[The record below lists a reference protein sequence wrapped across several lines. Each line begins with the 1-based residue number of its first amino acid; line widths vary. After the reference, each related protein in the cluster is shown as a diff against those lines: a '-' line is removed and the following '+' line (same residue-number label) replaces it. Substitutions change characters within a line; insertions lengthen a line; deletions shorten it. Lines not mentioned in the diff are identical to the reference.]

1 MATRNVLI
9 GVLSTLAA
17 SLTCVAQSF
26 HNVARPARPT
36 GSETLLVFP
45 LENSSRLAK
54 LEWLG
59 EGLAELTIERLSHAG
74 QFAFPREERLAAI
87 EKLGLPASTRYSRAT
102 MLKIAEEVDADY
114 VLFGHYSSDG
124 KNFTVTAQV
133 LHVDPPRLMPPL
145 EESGALEELMEM
157 HARLAWRVFCGVAT
171 ASAGV
176 APCGRVALS
185 QADFLSKFPPLRL
198 DAFEYYIRG
207 LLSPES
213 EKDQQRLRDLRE
225 AARLEPGW
233 DDPAFTLGQAYF
245 ARRDC
250 ASALPWLSRVPLAHE
265 RGPEAGFTAGV
276 CHLLRNDA
284 ARAEAAFASLLVRG
298 AINGRDT
305 AGVAASG
312 EGPARS
318 GGEGCCALA
327 EAFNNLGVARARLGK
342 LREAVAAFERAAQL
356 DPDEVDYWW
365 NLGVIRM
372 QANEP
377 APAVEAF
384 REVLRRQTG
393 DAEARALLIEAL
405 ERGGQ
410 AAQAAGEREAFTRL
424 GEPPAS
430 LPSLKPEGLARLE
443 RVKMRLD
450 LASLH
455 PFPETSAPIAT
466 QAVNPSG
473 PGQSPLPQALSRRAQ
488 HSQLHLTRGR
498 GFLGAGKLDDAKR
511 EFTEAVHLAPLT
523 SAAGH
528 QGLAEIY
535 GRQGRTDDAVREL
548 RAALA
553 SRDDA
558 DLRIQ
563 LARLYMSQRRPG
575 EARAELQAA
584 LKLDPTPKLQE
595 EARQLLQQ
603 LEATNGPGEP
613 R

>member
-26 HNVARPARPT
+26 HSAARAARPT

-157 HARLAWRVFCGVAT
+157 HARLAWRVYCGVAT

-176 APCGRVALS
+176 APCGRMALS

-430 LPSLKPEGLARLE
+430 LPSL
-443 RVKMRLD
+443 M
-450 LASLH
+450 ASLH

-466 QAVNPSG
+466 QAVSPSG

-498 GFLGAGKLDDAKR
+498 GFLAAGKLDDAKR
-511 EFTEAVHLAPLT
+511 EFTEAVHLAPLA
-523 SAAGH
+523 SAAAH

-535 GRQGRTDDAVREL
+535 GRQSRTDDAVREL

-563 LARLYMSQRRPG
+563 LARLYMSQNRPG

-584 LKLDPTPKLQE
+584 LKLDPAPKLQE

>member
-1 MATRNVLI
+1 MRWQVAGAFGPAAPGCRWRGVSVTIRNRMTTRNVLI

-17 SLTCVAQSF
+17 SPTCVAQSF
-26 HNVARPARPT
+26 HSAARAARPT

-45 LENSSRLAK
+45 LENSR
-54 LEWLG
+54 
-59 EGLAELTIERLSHAG
+59 
-74 QFAFPREERLAAI
+74 
-87 EKLGLPASTRYSRAT
+87 
-102 MLKIAEEVDADY
+102 
-114 VLFGHYSSDG
+114 
-124 KNFTVTAQV
+124 
-133 LHVDPPRLMPPL
+133 
-145 EESGALEELMEM
+145 
-157 HARLAWRVFCGVAT
+157 RLAWRVFCGVAT

-393 DAEARALLIEAL
+393 DAEARALLIA
-405 ERGGQ
+405 
-410 AAQAAGEREAFTRL
+410 
-424 GEPPAS
+424 
-430 LPSLKPEGLARLE
+430 
-443 RVKMRLD
+443 
-450 LASLH
+450 
-455 PFPETSAPIAT
+455 
-466 QAVNPSG
+466 
-473 PGQSPLPQALSRRAQ
+473 
-488 HSQLHLTRGR
+488 
-498 GFLGAGKLDDAKR
+498 
-511 EFTEAVHLAPLT
+511 
-523 SAAGH
+523 
-528 QGLAEIY
+528 
-535 GRQGRTDDAVREL
+535 
-548 RAALA
+548 
-553 SRDDA
+553 
-558 DLRIQ
+558 
-563 LARLYMSQRRPG
+563 
-575 EARAELQAA
+575 
-584 LKLDPTPKLQE
+584 
-595 EARQLLQQ
+595 
-603 LEATNGPGEP
+603 
-613 R
+613 